1 MIQLSVLDQST
12 VASGQTHDQSIR
24 DTLRMAVHCESLGYR
39 RFWLSEH
46 HNIGSIAG
54 SAPEVLAAAV
64 AATTRSIRVGTA
76 GVLLPNYS
84 TFKVAEQFRVLEA
97 VAPGRIDM
105 GLGRAPGGDR
115 LTATALN
122 PNVAA
127 AAQQFPDHVRDL
139 LAWVSGDPLPSG
151 HPFAGVRVMP
161 ETPTAPEPWMLGSST
176 GGARIAAELGV
187 PYCFA
192 HFITDGRGAGE
203 ALELYRHFY
212 RPSER
217 FPEPRAAVC
226 VWALTAED
234 EAQAWHLY
242 KTRERAWLNR
252 YQGVFRPL
260 RPPQDI
266 DPAAY
271 SPQEQQAAEALRRE
285 VYVGAPDR
293 VSERLRHLAED
304 LGVDELV
311 VLTWTYDFEAR
322 RHSYELL
329 AQAFGLVPR
338 GEATASGGGV
348 DGRHA

>member
-12 VASGQTHDQSIR
+12 VASDQPHDRSIR
-24 DTLRMAVHCESLGYR
+24 DTVRMATHCERLGYR

-64 AATTRSIRVGTA
+64 ASATRTIRVGTA

-84 TFKVAEQFRVLEA
+84 PFKVAEQFRVLEA
-97 VAPGRIDM
+97 LAPGRIDM

-127 AAQQFPDHVRDL
+127 AAERFPDHVREL
-139 LAWVSGDPLPSG
+139 LAWVSGDALPSG
-151 HPFAGVRVMP
+151 HPFAGLRVMP

-192 HFITDGRGAGE
+192 HFITDGRGAEE

-226 VWALTAED
+226 VWALAAED
-234 EAQAWHLY
+234 ETQAWDLY

-252 YQGVFRPL
+252 YQGIFRPL
-260 RPPQDI
+260 LPPQAVDT
-266 DPAAY
+266 AAY
-271 SPQEQQAAEALRRE
+271 SLPERQAAEALRRE
-285 VYVGAPDR
+285 VYVGTPER
-293 VSERLRHLAED
+293 VGERLRRLAEELD
-304 LGVDELV
+304 VEELV
-311 VLTWTYDFEAR
+311 ILTWTHDFEAR
-322 RHSYELL
+322 RRSYELL
-329 AQAFGLVPR
+329 ARAFALTPR
-338 GEATASGGGV
+338 EASTPGGCESL
-348 DGRHA
+348 